1 MAQDTSS
8 PRYEADQELADSSLQ
23 RLRKIARRLGPYA
36 PLIVLVLLCIIIGLI
51 NPRFLDSRNLVR
63 IANSASIPLVLA
75 LGSTFIIILGSID
88 LSIEGVMAL
97 TSVVVSLLV
106 LNDRT
111 GLDLSLL
118 GVAAVLATGA
128 LMGFANGVV
137 HVKLRIPS
145 FMVTLGMWFIGVGL
159 ATVLI
164 GGIAVRVLDTG
175 VRALALERFLDLP
188 YAVWVALFAL
198 LVAYVIQRYTRIG
211 RYMYA
216 IGGGEDLAGLSGIP
230 VNRYKIIIFTIA
242 GVFYAVGGLLAAAQL
257 GQSNAL
263 IGQGRLFTTITA
275 VIVGGTALSG
285 GVGGVMGTLVGV
297 LIVVVLDNGMVL
309 MGVSPYVKQAVQG
322 ILIVIAVTLSL
333 DRSQLKIIK

>member
-1 MAQDTSS
+1 
-8 PRYEADQELADSSLQ
+8 
-23 RLRKIARRLGPYA
+23 
-36 PLIVLVLLCIIIGLI
+36 
-51 NPRFLDSRNLVR
+51 
-63 IANSASIPLVLA
+63 
-75 LGSTFIIILGSID
+75 
-88 LSIEGVMAL
+88 
-97 TSVVVSLLV
+97 
-106 LNDRT
+106 
-111 GLDLSLL
+111 
-118 GVAAVLATGA
+118 
-128 LMGFANGVV
+128 
-137 HVKLRIPS
+137 
-145 FMVTLGMWFIGVGL
+145 
-159 ATVLI
+159 LI

-188 YAVWVALFAL
+188 YAVWVALFTL